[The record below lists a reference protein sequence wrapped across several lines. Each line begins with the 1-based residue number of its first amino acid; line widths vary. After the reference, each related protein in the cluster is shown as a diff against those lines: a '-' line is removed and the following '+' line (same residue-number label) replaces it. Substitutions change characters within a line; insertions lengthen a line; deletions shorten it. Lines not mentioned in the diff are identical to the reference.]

1 MYRHLKVPI
10 ADITKHNEDY
20 IDDPNILDDF
30 ALKQACCMGTYPTGG
45 RRPKF
50 QKGRIM
56 LPIAKNGKLEYK
68 EVHFKVTEADCHS
81 IDGDAVHAGYNKKYG
96 GPPTGKCD
104 AFAKAFCENAVALNP
119 ERLRHYRKGGKGFT
133 VTNPETGEKWNPG
146 SGNFCSCALGS
157 TGPAGIPGPECAD
170 MYCSKHGDTKAYQS
184 TGFTKKCSYNICK
197 QEVICQNCNTQ
208 GGDINFNDIELE
220 MQCGNEEAKKKTEKE
235 LKIKQDA
242 LIAKEKAEKAAREAK
257 AAKDAA
263 DKIANE
269 NEAARKKRIADKKA
283 REEAAARVAAEKKV
297 RQEKAAAAAAAAKAA
312 AAREEVKRAATAAEK
327 RRKEAAAA
335 KALEEAKIAEMKKRI
350 AEKKLRDLNKK
361 KKMTMYGVI
370 LLILIILIIA
380 IVMLM

>member
-208 GGDINFNDIELE
+208 GGDINFNDIDME
-220 MQCGNEEAKKKTEKE
+220 MQCGTQKKKKAAEE
-235 LKIKQDA
+235 LRKKQA
-242 LIAKEKAEKAAREAK
+242 ELQAKEKAAREAK
-257 AAKDAA
+257 AAA
-263 DKIANE
+263 DRARAEANKA
-269 NEAARKKRIADKKA
+269 EADRKKSAAKLAAEKKA
-283 REEAAARVAAEKKV
+283 REEAAAREAAERKL
-297 RQEKAAAAAAAAKAA
+297 RQERAAAAAAAAKAA

>member
-10 ADITKHNEDY
+10 AEKTKFNQDY

-30 ALKQACCMGTYPTGG
+30 AIKQACCMGTYPTGG

-68 EVHFKVTEADCHS
+68 EVHFKVTEADCQA
-81 IDGDAVHAGYNKKYG
+81 IEGDPIHTGYNKKYG

-133 VTNPETGEKWNPG
+133 VTNPDTGEKWNPG
-146 SGNFCSCALGS
+146 TGNFCSCVLGS

-184 TGFTKKCSYNICK
+184 TGYTKKCSYNICK

-208 GGDINFNDIELE
+208 GGDINFNDIDME
-220 MQCGNEEAKKKTEKE
+220 MQCGTQKKKKAAEE
-235 LKIKQDA
+235 LRKKQA
-242 LIAKEKAEKAAREAK
+242 ELQAKEKAAREAK
-257 AAKDAA
+257 AAADRARAEAA
-263 DKIANE
+263 AA
-269 NEAARKKRIADKKA
+269 EAARKARTAKLAADKKA
-283 REEAAARVAAEKKV
+283 REEAAAREAAERKL
-297 RQEKAAAAAAAAKAA
+297 RQERAAAAAAAAKAA
-312 AAREEVKRAATAAEK
+312 AAREEAKRAATAAEK

-361 KKMTMYGVI
+361 KKMTMYGAI